1 MKKQIFI
8 LVLAFFAIG
17 ISTSFAQIAS
27 DPPTCVATA
36 LSPAVGSTYNYATTI
51 TALPGSYSGIGNY
64 TWYITKNVNVLTG
77 APEAPNGPEF
87 VASGSATYNTPT
99 AGPGGNNLS
108 IVWNSAALALNI
120 PYYLVVKYSEN
131 NTLVTCTAS
140 NMKVYRIKP
149 VNTWWLKIAS
159 ASDALGTAGGVS
171 VCAADLSKAL
181 MTENAGVGTIEYLY
195 GQNVLFAKISST
207 NYTGNWTPTMRV
219 TGLFGDQ
226 TIASFTW
233 VNIGGT
239 TGSGTFTAA
248 SVDANG
254 NGTYSTSA
262 MPSLYAGQDIAITL
276 TLNNN
281 HHEALA
287 DQPIA
292 LAINGIYSSGAT
304 NFKHKS
310 NVNGPCTD
318 ATDFEDTVNKVI
330 NARPGVNQVA
340 PSTFAVPNPPIQP

>member
-8 LVLAFFAIG
+8 LVLTFFAIG
-17 ISTSFAQIAS
+17 ISTSFAQTAF
-27 DPPTCVATA
+27 DAPTCTATA

-51 TALPGSYSGIGNY
+51 TALAGSYSGIGNY
-64 TWYITKNVNVLTG
+64 KWYITKDVNIITG
-77 APEAPNGPEF
+77 APVASGTEF
-87 VASGSATYNTPT
+87 VASGAATYNTVT
-99 AGPGGNNLS
+99 AGPGGNNIN

-120 PYYLVVKYSEN
+120 PYYLVVRYSEN
-131 NTLVTCTAS
+131 NTSVTCTAS

-159 ASDALGTAGGVS
+159 ASDALGAAGGVS
-171 VCAADLSKAL
+171 VCAADISKAL

-219 TGLFGDQ
+219 TGLVGDQ

-287 DQPIA
+287 DQQIA

-310 NVNGPCTD
+310 DVNGTCTD
-318 ATDFEDTVNKVI
+318 ATDFEDTVTKVI

-340 PSTFAVPNPPIQP
+340 PSTFVVPNPAIQP